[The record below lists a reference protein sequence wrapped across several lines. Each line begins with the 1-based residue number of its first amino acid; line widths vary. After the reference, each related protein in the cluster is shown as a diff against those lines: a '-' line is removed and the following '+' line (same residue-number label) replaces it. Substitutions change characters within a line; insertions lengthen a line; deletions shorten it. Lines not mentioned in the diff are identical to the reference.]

1 MAKVSVLTSVYN
13 AGKYLDDAI
22 QSILKQTYS
31 DFEFIII
38 NDASTDESA
47 EYLTQ
52 INDPRVKV
60 IHNQINLGLTR
71 SLNVGLQHI
80 TTEYVARMDAD
91 DVAHPQRLENQIRF
105 LDNNPDYMLIGSSY
119 RLINDESKVLDT
131 FVKPM
136 DHVELMWLFHSRTA
150 LEHGSVTF
158 RYNTPALAELR
169 YNEVYRTAQDYDF
182 WLQLLKLGKG
192 AITPELFLDYREHS
206 ANVTSTLSNQQ
217 ITNLKSIAKD
227 FLRDEY
233 QLNDRESDLVG
244 NLIEF
249 LNSGGRCNRPDL
261 AQSIA
266 AITLIAKLYIDKNN
280 LSKIESDY
288 ILRRAH
294 GQIWKAVFAKKE
306 ITLLQKLGLPFIFP
320 GSFYQLLQR
329 RVLNESFLATELQ
342 FS

>member
-1 MAKVSVLTSVYN
+1 MAKISVLTSVYN

-47 EYLTQ
+47 EYLAQ

-71 SLNVGLQHI
+71 SLNVGLQHV
-80 TTEYVARMDAD
+80 TTKYVARMDAD
-91 DVAHPQRLENQIRF
+91 DVAHPQRLEKQIRF
-105 LDNNPDYMLIGSSY
+105 LDNHPDYILIGSSY
-119 RLINDESKVLDT
+119 RLINDESTVMDT
-131 FVKPM
+131 FIKPI

-158 RYNTPALAELR
+158 RYNTPALAAVR
-169 YNEVYRTAQDYDF
+169 YNEIYRTAQDYDF

-192 AITPELFLDYREHS
+192 AVTPELFLDYREHS

-217 ITNLKSIAKD
+217 RSNLKNIAKD

-233 QLNDRESDLVG
+233 QLNDRDSELIG
-244 NLIEF
+244 NLVEF
-249 LNSGGRCNRPDL
+249 LNSGGSCNRRDL

-266 AITLIAKLYIDKNN
+266 AITLISKLYIDKNN
-280 LSKIESDY
+280 LSIIESDY
-288 ILRRAH
+288 IVRKAH
-294 GQIWKAVFAKKE
+294 GQIWNAVFAKKD
-306 ITLLQKLGLPFIFP
+306 ITLLKKVGLSFSFP
-320 GSFYQLLQR
+320 GSFYQLLKR
-329 RVLNESFLATELQ
+329 RILKESFLATELQ